1 VRRLHR
7 TDAARCKLTRART
20 SSDTGARLT
29 ANITRKIG
37 VHAASVVGKAAK
49 AMGPLADEI
58 RDAIDEVREEGGGAS
73 DLAHELWDPKA

>member
-1 VRRLHR
+1 MQIDPRPHLVGHRR
-7 TDAARCKLTRART
+7 AAHGQYHPK
-20 SSDTGARLT
+20 DWGAR
-29 ANITRKIG
+29 R
-37 VHAASVVGKAAK
+37 VGGWEGRE